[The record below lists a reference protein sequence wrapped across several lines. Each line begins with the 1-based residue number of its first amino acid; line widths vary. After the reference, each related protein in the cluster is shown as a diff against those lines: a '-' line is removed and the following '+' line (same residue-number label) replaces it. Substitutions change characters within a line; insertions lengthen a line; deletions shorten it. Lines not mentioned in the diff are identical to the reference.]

1 MLTIEADRQRARHA
15 RTGRGFGSLPLLV
28 RIGLVALVLGG
39 IADVVAHFGVG
50 VGAPN
55 AGHSAGHTADEIAAH
70 LQVFVGMVLIL
81 LGVVADGVRQ
91 TRLGPRAS
99 NSRKGVS

>member
-1 MLTIEADRQRARHA
+1 MLTIEANRQRARSA
-15 RTGRGFGSLPLLV
+15 RRSRGVGSLPLIA
-28 RIGLVALVLGG
+28 RIGLIVLVLGG
-39 IADVVAHFGVG
+39 IADVVAHFGVA
-50 VGAPN
+50 VGTPD

-81 LGVVADGVRQ
+81 LGVVVDGIRQ

-99 NSRKGVS
+99 SSRKGVS